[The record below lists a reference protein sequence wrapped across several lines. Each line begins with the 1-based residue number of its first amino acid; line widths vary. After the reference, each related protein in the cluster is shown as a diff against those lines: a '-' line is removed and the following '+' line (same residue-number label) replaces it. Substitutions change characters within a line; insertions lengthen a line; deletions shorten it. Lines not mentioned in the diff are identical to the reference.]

1 MEDAE
6 DGQSPRAAAAP
17 LPRGEYPRG
26 PSQPSEP
33 SRRAAAEGR
42 LGDAKA
48 PRVHSNPNPNPNP
61 NQAGTGLAA
70 AARALTS
77 RAIPSLGSV
86 LRAACLPHAPAAAL
100 LGASCDAALAG
111 SSLLLSLPAAA
122 AAAEAG
128 LAALLPSLPHALAQ
142 AGAPGLLRLR

>member
-1 MEDAE
+1 M
-6 DGQSPRAAAAP
+6 AAASAAP
-17 LPRGEYPRG
+17 RSTAARRGGRQPTVAPRGWK
-26 PSQPSEP
+26 
-33 SRRAAAEGR
+33 RRMRRPA
-42 LGDAKA
+42 
-48 PRVHSNPNPNPNP
+48 NPNPNPNP